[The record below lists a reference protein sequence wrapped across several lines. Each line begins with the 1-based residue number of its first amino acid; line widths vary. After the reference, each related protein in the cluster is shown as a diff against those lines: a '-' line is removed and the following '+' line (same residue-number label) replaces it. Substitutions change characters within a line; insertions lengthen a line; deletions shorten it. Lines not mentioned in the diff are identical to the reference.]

1 MIKAIVFDV
10 DDTLYDQQQPFE
22 RAFRRLFELTV
33 SADEMDQIFS
43 NYIRQEQL
51 VVAKSNS
58 DSDMKLSRAEI
69 NFHCLH
75 HTFKK
80 FGLPGLTQSA
90 AADFLSAF
98 EESSNGIQLFD
109 GLTTMFN
116 TLVTKFKLGIITNG
130 SNEIQLAKIMKLKLH
145 HWFTREQII
154 TSEDAKAKK
163 PDPMIFT
170 LMNRKFN
177 LRGNE
182 MIYVGSSYFDDIVPA
197 KKAGWQTV
205 WYNNHNSTISDPNII
220 PDQTVRNLAELR
232 DLLLDLAAQVD

>member
-1 MIKAIVFDV
+1 MIKAIVFDI
-10 DDTLYDQQQPFE
+10 DDTLYDKQPPFE
-22 RAFRRLFELTV
+22 RAFEQTFHFNLP
-33 SADEMDQIFS
+33 ADELSNVFS
-43 NYIRQEQL
+43 NYTQQEQL
-51 VVAKSNS
+51 VIAKMNA
-58 DSDMKLSRAEI
+58 DSTIMLSKDEI

-80 FGLPGLTQSA
+80 FQLPGLTQSNA
-90 AADFLSAF
+90 HKFLGAF
-98 EESSNGIQLFD
+98 EEFSQSIQLSD
-109 GLTTMFN
+109 GFTTVLN

-130 SNEIQLAKIMKLKLH
+130 TNEFQLAKIMKLKLH
-145 HWFTREQII
+145 HWFSRDQII
-154 TSEDAKAKK
+154 TSEDAKVKK

-182 MIYVGSSYFDDIVPA
+182 MIYVGSSYLDDIVPA

-205 WYNNHNSTISDPNII
+205 WYNNHNSSISDPNII
-220 PDQTVRNLAELR
+220 PDQTVRNPGELR